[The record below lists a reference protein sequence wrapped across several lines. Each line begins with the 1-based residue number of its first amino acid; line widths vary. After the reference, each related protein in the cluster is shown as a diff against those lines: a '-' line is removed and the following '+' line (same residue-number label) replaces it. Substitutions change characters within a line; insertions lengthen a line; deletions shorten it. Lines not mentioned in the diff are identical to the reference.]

1 MTIYI
6 TCLFFRP
13 RTVFKENISSH
24 RLGSIEIMGT
34 FFTLN
39 RQIGKGSRLFFE
51 IWNWEPIFVPL
62 DTGSQMLDFQRSQ
75 IYYKLRSQILMSKFE
90 IGSLFLCV

>member
-24 RLGSIEIMGT
+24 RLGSIERMGT

-51 IWNWEPIFVPL
+51 IWNWELGAYFCTFGHWEPDVRFSKEPDLLQIEEP
-62 DTGSQMLDFQRSQ
+62 DFNVK
-75 IYYKLRSQILMSKFE
+75 I
-90 IGSLFLCV
+90 